1 VVTEQTLHEAVARLV
16 SAAHAPLKVILFGS
30 RAEGR
35 ERPDSDVDLLVVE
48 EDIPDVVAEYSR
60 LRHAVGSIGAGVDI
74 LLYPRVEFERRLHW
88 STSPVRDAATRGRVL
103 FQADAAG

>member
-1 VVTEQTLHEAVARLV
+1 MVTEQVIQDAVQRLV

-48 EDIPDVVAEYSR
+48 EDIPDLALEYGR
-60 LRHAVGSIGAGVDI
+60 LRQAVGSIGTGVDI
-74 LLYPRVEFERRLHW
+74 LLYPRAEFERRLTW
-88 STSPVRDAATRGRVL
+88 STSPVRDAAERGRVL
-103 FQADAAG
+103 FQAHAG